1 MFYPHLAF
9 CTHLDGSEL
18 WINTVLN
25 PSGIPWVTAAYANMT
40 SQIHNDKLQR
50 GYSQP
55 THSLWPVI
63 NLPLICSL
71 TQLIIFTEK
80 GWEGDP
86 LLENYRN
93 RWTILEH
100 KSTNIMLFVIAQ
112 GMTSAV
118 EFISCRVQNRATPNM
133 GTGGTNGVW
142 MDELLR
148 KSLKARDLH
157 FSFLIRLWKAFAS
170 HKTLLRMSPRAV
182 GWDTTSLSYM
192 NSCARS
198 HCSPSLLSTT
208 LSHTH
213 THTHTRSIRQDETL
227 PVAITHE
234 HMSLANTGSFHVINK
249 GRSMTSD
256 RFIV

>member
-1 MFYPHLAF
+1 MWIRCKICFMWWFSHDLVSLRLVHLLTFCIVHWHSSWKQNDRITCTGVDMEGYLVMLYPHLAF

-55 THSLWPVI
+55 THSLWPAI

-118 EFISCRVQNRATPNM
+118 EFISCRV
-133 GTGGTNGVW
+133 
-142 MDELLR
+142 
-148 KSLKARDLH
+148 
-157 FSFLIRLWKAFAS
+157 
-170 HKTLLRMSPRAV
+170 
-182 GWDTTSLSYM
+182 
-192 NSCARS
+192 
-198 HCSPSLLSTT
+198 
-208 LSHTH
+208 
-213 THTHTRSIRQDETL
+213 
-227 PVAITHE
+227 
-234 HMSLANTGSFHVINK
+234 
-249 GRSMTSD
+249 
-256 RFIV
+256 